1 MGSEPITV
9 YIYGRSICMRKWKG
23 FVMLLV
29 VAWGIIVWPNTQK
42 VEAASKYIRIDEFIE
57 YIVKQM
63 GWQIDEKSEQPY
75 IDIAIEKGILKITTS
90 RIIKHTLQGLI
101 LL

>member
-1 MGSEPITV
+1 
-9 YIYGRSICMRKWKG
+9 MRKWKG

>member
-1 MGSEPITV
+1 MYEEME
-9 YIYGRSICMRKWKG
+9 RFCN
-23 FVMLLV
+23 
-29 VAWGIIVWPNTQK
+29 VASSSLGIIVWPNTQK

-75 IDIAIEKGILKITTS
+75 IDIAIEKVY
-90 RIIKHTLQGLI
+90 
-101 LL
+101 